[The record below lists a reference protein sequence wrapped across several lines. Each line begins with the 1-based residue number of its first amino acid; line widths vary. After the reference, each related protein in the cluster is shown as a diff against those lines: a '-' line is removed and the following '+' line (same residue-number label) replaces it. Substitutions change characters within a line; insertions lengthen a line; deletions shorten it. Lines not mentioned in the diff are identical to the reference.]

1 MCPQGNEQC
10 SNPDCTCDPCMC
22 KPEACCS
29 APNTECYEN
38 N

>member
-22 KPEACCS
+22 KPGACCGDRD
-29 APNTECYEN
+29 TECYEN